1 MRSLLSADLYR
12 LVRSKSLY
20 VGMVCLALMEV
31 WLMKNSAQ
39 GSRVVE
45 GMEYQNFFSF
55 TMFVPF
61 GAAAFCGL
69 FFGADFSHKTIRNKL
84 ICGHTKGQ
92 VYLSHTLVTAL
103 ATVCFSAAAMGAGA
117 GYGLLNGRIF
127 TLSSEALLG
136 YILCSLASSIAAG
149 ALAVLVAALFPN
161 RSVGILVSLLA
172 AFVLF
177 CASQILCNS
186 LNQPETIPQVTQ
198 QTLGENV
205 TIYVPD
211 PNLPQVPN
219 PDYPTGAF
227 RIILELLWK
236 FLPACQAT
244 QLTMATVESF
254 GPLLLFSALFF
265 ALVTLIGLSLFCQKN
280 IQ

>member
-20 VGMVCLALMEV
+20 VGMLCLVLMEV
-31 WLMKNSAQ
+31 WLMKNSIGGDRAVQ
-39 GSRVVE
+39 

-55 TMFVPF
+55 TMFLPF
-61 GAAAFCGL
+61 AAAAFCGL
-69 FFGADFSHKTIRNKL
+69 FIGADFSYKTIRNKL

-92 VYLSHTLVTAL
+92 IYLSHALVTVL
-103 ATVCFSAAAMGAGA
+103 ATVCFCAAPMGAGA
-117 GYGLLNGRIF
+117 LYGLIDGRMF
-127 TLSSEALLG
+127 TLSNEALLG

-177 CASQILCNS
+177 CGSQIINNS
-186 LNQPETIPQVTQ
+186 LSQPETVPQFTQ
-198 QTLGENV
+198 QTLGDNV
-205 TIYVPD
+205 TIYAAD
-211 PNLPQVPN
+211 PNLPEVPN
-219 PDYPTGAF
+219 PDYPTGIKRAA
-227 RIILELLWK
+227 LELLWD

-244 QLTMATVESF
+244 QLSTVTVESF
-254 GPLLLFSALFF
+254 GPLLLFSVLFF
-265 ALVTLIGLSLFCQKN
+265 ALVTFIGVALFCQKD
-280 IQ
+280 IK